1 MGKRMIAFSKNKKR
15 NSGGFT
21 LIELLTAIGI
31 LGILAAVVVYMMA
44 TSSKTYNR
52 LSIEA
57 QLQSEAQLV
66 ANAISEIAIDS
77 YSAKDVFSEAID
89 AKYDSSAKKLLVL
102 NSIDNGVEKQ
112 YLVVLNKSAKELVLG
127 ERTYNSTTSSWGAI
141 TYALLGNN
149 VNDFSVDV
157 SRVESENILGFD
169 LEYNKAKKKYNGNY
183 QVLMRN
189 KMYAGKPTV
198 SDSSTPSAN
207 IVLKVTPK
215 IVYMDV
221 VDNKVTG
228 YYVDAI
234 DPANKRTV
242 VNNGIEFT
250 SEVIAVGATTDNKVN
265 WKMTGYDNKLF
276 VGPKSDPTDK
286 FKLEWKEGQ
295 PYKFKDSSVDN
306 FQIEI
311 SKSIA
316 SPAGTVDAVP
326 KKAYVF
332 LRRIKSVKL
341 NALSGAT
348 QWKKEYE
355 TVYGGKESSQAQG
368 YAYVGSNG
376 KYNPMTLNASIL
388 SSNIAY
394 GGGLTWKL
402 YVSNAAGG
410 WDECTNKSLASLQ
423 TDTTT
428 TSTTNT
434 VSFGTAVA
442 NGQLFKVVAT
452 SVFDPTYSGE
462 YIFGIAPSSSGDGDG
477 FYSRGYYTDMGALLK
492 GYTYQPDQSPLEKL
506 VFLKVTGVDGS
517 ENRGMS
523 EDKIKVIRDQ
533 DGKWRLYVDYDAF
546 TYEGSQK
553 NDLYGASLDIH
564 ITFGYYDPEGRL
576 CIDGQESWKYKA
588 ELEAQEA
595 PTKVT
600 SSYEVKVGDQT
611 SIYYGEGRHDVT
623 YTLKPVHVTKVSP
636 TNGVIV
642 VEKGKASTI
651 SVQTQYYNIIAPRK
665 GTNYFG
671 AYIDDMYNNLIEPG
685 KSSVN
690 AYFNLEMVSGYGD
703 TNKYVDKATVQ
714 LTAKSASVQKK
725 YLTEPVKL
733 RLAANDYYLITKNS
747 PKSESYTDYSVLIA
761 NIEGKGVYIAGPEA
775 SGALSWS
782 ASEKAAI
789 ESGSTVEV
797 SGLDTDGNTVKAK
810 VNKAGNKYYCK
821 YGGKT
826 YTYRPT
832 YNVWA
837 D

>member
-1 MGKRMIAFSKNKKR
+1 MGKRWIAFSKNKKR

-52 LSIEA
+52 LSVEA

-77 YSAKDVFSEAID
+77 YSAKDSFSEAID
-89 AKYDSSAKKLLVL
+89 AKYDSTAKKLLVL

-112 YLVVLNKSAKELVLG
+112 YLVVLNKSEKELVLG
-127 ERTYNSTTSSWGAI
+127 ERTYDSATSSWSAV

-149 VNDFSVDV
+149 VNDFSVDI

-228 YYVDAI
+228 YYVDTV

-242 VNNGIEFT
+242 VNGGIEFT
-250 SEVIAVGATTDNKVN
+250 SEVITVGATTDNKVN

-276 VGPKSDPTDK
+276 VGPGSDQADK
-286 FKLEWKEGQ
+286 FTLKWNEGLS
-295 PYKFKDSSVDN
+295 YKFKDSSVDN
-306 FQIEI
+306 FQLEI

-316 SPAGTVDAVP
+316 SASGTVDAVP

-402 YVSNAAGG
+402 YVSNSAGG
-410 WDECTNKSLASLQ
+410 WDECTNTSLAALQ

-492 GYTYQPDQSPLEKL
+492 GTHREGQDDQIPVGEL
-506 VFLKVTGVDGS
+506 VFLVVTKVDGADNVGLS
-517 ENRGMS
+517 T
-523 EDKIKVIRDQ
+523 DKIKVVRDSE
-533 DGKWRLYVDYDAF
+533 GRWRLYIDYDSFAYSGDQRNQF
-546 TYEGSQK
+546 
-553 NDLYGASLDIH
+553 YGGGVKIH
-564 ITFGYYDPEGRL
+564 ITIAYYDNYGNL
-576 CIDGQESWKYKA
+576 CMDGQEAWKY
-588 ELEAQEA
+588 EDIVEAQEGKEVFHDKNEDGKNA
-595 PTKVT
+595 ISGDLIYTPLPVTTTK
-600 SSYEVKVGDQT
+600 
-611 SIYYGEGRHDVT
+611 I
-623 YTLKPVHVTKVSP
+623 SP
-636 TNGVIV
+636 TGDVIV
-642 VEKGKASTI
+642 VEKGKSK
-651 SVQTQYYNIIAPRK
+651 SVSVKTAYYNIISPRK
-665 GTNYFG
+665 GTYYFG
-671 AYIDDMYNNLIEPG
+671 TYLDDMHNNLLESG
-685 KSSVN
+685 KGSTH
-690 AYFNLEMVSGYGD
+690 AYFEVGMSSSYGD
-703 TNKYVDKATVQ
+703 TNKYVDTATVQ
-714 LTAKSASVQKK
+714 LTAKSTSAQKK
-725 YLTEPVKL
+725 YLTNPVTM
-733 RLAANDYYLITKNS
+733 RLTANDYYSISQTS
-747 PKSESYTDYSVLIA
+747 PSTNSYTDYKVLIA

-775 SGALSWS
+775 SGALSWT

-810 VNKAGNKYYCK
+810 INKAGNKYYCK